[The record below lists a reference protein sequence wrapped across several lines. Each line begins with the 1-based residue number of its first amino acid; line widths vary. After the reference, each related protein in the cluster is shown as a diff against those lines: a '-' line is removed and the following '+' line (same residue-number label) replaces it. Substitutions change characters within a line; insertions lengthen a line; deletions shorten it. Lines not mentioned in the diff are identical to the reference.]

1 MTYNLDYHTTVE
13 LDTLFRT
20 FDDFVSDSY
29 SVSSLELWELLAG
42 CKCFF
47 SNFD

>member
-1 MTYNLDYHTTVE
+1 MTYNLDHYTTVE

-29 SVSSLELWELLAG
+29 SVTSLEVGKLFAG

-47 SNFD
+47 SKLN